1 MAYTVAD
8 SGTIIDFEAT
18 LDRYRRYG
26 TDLANRFEAGVFSK
40 VLCTAG
46 GPYLLSLYRVE
57 DRIELRLTP
66 EDGASRPD
74 SPTID
79 AAADAATGE
88 ATGTASFAAACV
100 VSDTALDEAIAAAGK
115 ILGLSFP
122 LQAFYAF
129 ASGDPVLAAAAEN
142 NHGLRPNLQVD
153 PFEMIVSSITAQQI
167 NLGFAYTVRS
177 RLVAEYG
184 EPHVF
189 GGETHYAF
197 PTPDQMAE
205 AEPGDL
211 LPLQFSRQ
219 KERYILNL
227 ARAVREGEIDLSGLA
242 EKDDASVER
251 ELTALVGIGRWTA
264 DWFRARYLGRGNV
277 IAAGDLAV
285 KRSIERHY
293 FNGERL
299 SEQQIR
305 DFADRWGDY
314 TNLAVQY
321 LLADYGSGG
330 TRSYAYKTVCPVSP
344 DPGRCARAPR
354 PDRSD

>member
-8 SGTIIDFEAT
+8 RGTIIDFEAT

-40 VLCTAG
+40 VVRTAG
-46 GPYLLSLYRVE
+46 GPCLLSLYRVE

-66 EDGASRPD
+66 GDGAAQVD
-74 SPTID
+74 SPEID
-79 AAADAATGE
+79 TATGE
-88 ATGTASFAAACV
+88 ASDTASFAAACV
-100 VSDTALDEAIAAAGK
+100 VSDEALDEAIAAAGK

-129 ASGDPVLAAAAEN
+129 ASGDPVLATAVEN

-177 RLVAEYG
+177 RLVAEFG

-197 PTPDQMAE
+197 PTPNRMAE
-205 AEPGDL
+205 VEPGDL

-227 ARAVREGEIDLSGLA
+227 ARSIREGEIDLAGLA
-242 EKDDASVER
+242 EKDDAAVEG

-293 FNGERL
+293 FDGERV
-299 SEQQIR
+299 SEERIR
-305 DFADRWGDY
+305 DFADRWGEY

-330 TRSYAYKTVCPVSP
+330 T
-344 DPGRCARAPR
+344 
-354 PDRSD
+354 

>member
-8 SGTIIDFEAT
+8 RGTIIDFEAT

-40 VLCTAG
+40 VVRTAG
-46 GPYLLSLYRVE
+46 GPCLLSLYRVE

-66 EDGASRPD
+66 GDGAARAD
-74 SPTID
+74 SPAID
-79 AAADAATGE
+79 AETEPACDAATDE
-88 ATGTASFAAACV
+88 
-100 VSDTALDEAIAAAGK
+100 VSDEVLDEGIVAAGK

-122 LQAFYAF
+122 LQAFYDF
-129 ASGDPVLAAAAEN
+129 ASEDPVLSATVDAH
-142 NHGLRPNLQVD
+142 HGLRPNLQVD

-197 PTPDQMAE
+197 PTPHRMAE
-205 AEPGDL
+205 VEPGDL

-227 ARAVREGEIDLSGLA
+227 ARSIREGEIDLAGLA
-242 EKDDASVER
+242 KKDDAAIER
-251 ELTALVGIGRWTA
+251 ELRALVGIGRWTA
-264 DWFRARYLGRGNV
+264 DWFLARYLGRGNV

-293 FNGERL
+293 FDGERV
-299 SEQQIR
+299 SEEQIR
-305 DFADRWGDY
+305 DFADRWGEY

-321 LLADYGSGG
+321 LLVDYGSGG
-330 TRSYAYKTVCPVSP
+330 T
-344 DPGRCARAPR
+344 
-354 PDRSD
+354 

>member
-1 MAYTVAD
+1 MQEVNQTIGNVAYSVAD
-8 SGTIIDFEAT
+8 RGTIIDFEAT

-40 VLCTAG
+40 VVRTAG
-46 GPYLLSLYRVE
+46 GPCLLSLYRAE
-57 DRIELRLTP
+57 DRIEMRLTP
-66 EDGASRPD
+66 EDGASQPD

-79 AAADAATGE
+79 A
-88 ATGTASFAAACV
+88 
-100 VSDTALDEAIAAAGK
+100 AIAAAGK

-122 LQAFYAF
+122 LKVFYAF
-129 ASGDPVLAAAAEN
+129 ASGDPVLAAVVEN
-142 NHGLRPNLQVD
+142 HHGLRPNLQVD
-153 PFEMIVSSITAQQI
+153 PFEMIVSSISAQQI
-167 NLGFAYTVRS
+167 NLRFAYTVRS
-177 RLVAEYG
+177 RLVAEFG
-184 EPHVF
+184 EPHEF
-189 GGETHYAF
+189 EGETHYAF
-197 PTPDQMAE
+197 PTPERMAD
-205 AEPGDL
+205 AEPGVL

-227 ARAVREGEIDLSGLA
+227 AHAVREGEIDLYGLA
-242 EKDDASVER
+242 EEDDASVER

-293 FNGERL
+293 FDGERV
-299 SEQQIR
+299 SEERIR
-305 DFADRWGDY
+305 GFADRWGDY

-330 TRSYAYKTVCPVSP
+330 T
-344 DPGRCARAPR
+344 
-354 PDRSD
+354 

>member
-1 MAYTVAD
+1 M
-8 SGTIIDFEAT
+8 I
-18 LDRYRRYG
+18 R
-26 TDLANRFEAGVFSK
+26 
-40 VLCTAG
+40 TAG
-46 GPYLLSLYRVE
+46 GPCLLSLYRVE
-57 DRIELRLTP
+57 ERIELRLTP
-66 EDGASRPD
+66 RDEVARADAPASD
-74 SPTID
+74 EVLNEMH
-79 AAADAATGE
+79 DAATDAASTNE
-88 ATGTASFAAACV
+88 ASDV
-100 VSDTALDEAIAAAGK
+100 VLDEAIAPAGK

-122 LQAFYAF
+122 LKDFYAF
-129 ASGDPVLAAAAEN
+129 AAGDPVLAAAVEN

-189 GGETHYAF
+189 DGETHYAF
-197 PTPDQMAE
+197 PTPGRMAE

-227 ARAVREGEIDLSGLA
+227 ARSIRDGEIDLAGLA

-264 DWFRARYLGRGNV
+264 DWFRARYLGRGSV
-277 IAAGDLAV
+277 IASGDLAV

-293 FNGERL
+293 FDGERV
-299 SEQQIR
+299 SEEQIR
-305 DFADRWGDY
+305 AFADRWGDF

-330 TRSYAYKTVCPVSP
+330 T
-344 DPGRCARAPR
+344 
-354 PDRSD
+354 

>member
-1 MAYTVAD
+1 MACTVAD
-8 SGTIIDFEAT
+8 RGTIIDFDAT

-40 VLCTAG
+40 VVRTAG
-46 GPYLLSLYRVE
+46 GPCLVSLYRVE

-66 EDGASRPD
+66 VDGAARSD
-74 SPTID
+74 SPVID
-79 AAADAATGE
+79 AALDEVTDVASGAASG
-88 ATGTASFAAACV
+88 AA
-100 VSDTALDEAIAAAGK
+100 SDTAIDEAVAAAGK
-115 ILGLSFP
+115 ILGLAFP

-129 ASGDPVLAAAAEN
+129 ASGDPVLAAAAQN
-142 NHGLRPNLQVD
+142 HHGLRPNLQVD

-189 GGETHYAF
+189 DGETHYAF
-197 PTPDQMAE
+197 PTPDRMAE
-205 AEPGDL
+205 AKPGDL

-227 ARAVREGEIDLSGLA
+227 ARSIREGEIDLAGLA

-264 DWFRARYLGRGNV
+264 DWFRARFLGRGNV

-293 FNGERL
+293 FDGERV
-299 SEQQIR
+299 SEEQIR

-330 TRSYAYKTVCPVSP
+330 T
-344 DPGRCARAPR
+344 
-354 PDRSD
+354 